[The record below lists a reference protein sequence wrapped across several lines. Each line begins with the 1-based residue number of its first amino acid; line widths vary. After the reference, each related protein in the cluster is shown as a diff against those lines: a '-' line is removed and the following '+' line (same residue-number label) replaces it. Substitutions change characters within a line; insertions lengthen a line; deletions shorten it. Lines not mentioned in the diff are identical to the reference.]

1 MDDIIIEDD
10 TSQKTKTIDLI
21 EDDGIDFDVEDRKLS
36 LKERQLEIAE
46 RELKLERERL
56 ELQKMKHELVNIQ

>member
-21 EDDGIDFDVEDRKLS
+21 EDDRIDFDVEDCTS
-36 LKERQLEIAE
+36 
-46 RELKLERERL
+46 
-56 ELQKMKHELVNIQ
+56 

>member
-1 MDDIIIEDD
+1 MDDIIIIEND

-21 EDDGIDFDVEDRKLS
+21 EDDRIDFDVEDRKLL

-46 RELKLERERL
+46 RELKLEWERL
-56 ELQKMKHELVNIQ
+56 ELQNMKHEFNIQ